1 MFSLSLSRSCELD
14 VLCFTQLFP
23 FIESVLPSFESDLPC
38 FDSVLLVFLS
48 RFFSILTQSFTHIDS
63 VLPTFFAASFPLL
76 PALRSNLMAMCT
88 VDKVKDGGV
97 CRKRLLHYCERKIE
111 IVLPEKL
118 IKKTLTDKR
127 EREKNKIKFF

>member
-1 MFSLSLSRSCELD
+1 
-14 VLCFTQLFP
+14 
-23 FIESVLPSFESDLPC
+23 
-38 FDSVLLVFLS
+38 
-48 RFFSILTQSFTHIDS
+48 
-63 VLPTFFAASFPLL
+63 
-76 PALRSNLMAMCT
+76 MAMCT

-127 EREKNKIKFF
+127 EREKNKIKFFKKLISFRSNLATYKKLASYLST